1 MPVVLLFDT
10 NKPTGLIN
18 ITLKV
23 LIAWFRWQ
31 PVQKFESP
39 VIHCATFP
47 GPLYYMKLRKPG
59 PDIPM
64 EVQMALPHQ
73 VGCVFIVLCV
83 VCYDSSDTINVSLRS
98 YKSMFSCQ
106 HLGNK
111 SIPMQAV
118 FCSNVTMD
126 WLY

>member
-10 NKPTGLIN
+10 NKPTGHIN

-64 EVQMALPHQ
+64 EVQMTLPHQ

-83 VCYDSSDTINVSLRS
+83 
-98 YKSMFSCQ
+98 
-106 HLGNK
+106 
-111 SIPMQAV
+111 
-118 FCSNVTMD
+118 
-126 WLY
+126 LYVMTHQIKLM